1 MKRLFLT
8 AALAACTQQAF
19 AVDIKAGDW
28 TVGIGGIVNA
38 YYTGVSCGGD
48 DVGGLALGGRALGC
62 GGEDR
67 RTTVGN
73 GLLPNA
79 LLATV
84 SSNQGGFDVAAK
96 IGIYAATATDS
107 AISQNSQ
114 VDVRQAYFTFGNETL
129 GTFKL
134 GRDYGIFSHNAILGD
149 MTLIGAGA
157 PVQAT
162 QRGRVTLG
170 HIGAGYIY
178 PGNYGQIAYTTP
190 KNASGI
196 GADIG
201 VMSPVLDTPIVA
213 GSRYSTRSSPQ
224 FQARLNFDQ
233 GGFRAWLGAK
243 AQRFESNTEGVDDLN
258 MHGFEVGASWQEG
271 AFGLFANAQAGKALG
286 ILSDAD
292 QGDTK
297 SKNFLV
303 QGTYRVTDAL
313 KLGLSWGRSANDDDT
328 AGAGGLKSNANLT
341 AGAYYALNSVITL
354 VAEVGQTRSKNFAG
368 NTARLNGGSV
378 GGIIFF

>member
-1 MKRLFLT
+1 MKKPILA
-8 AALAACTQQAF
+8 AALAACMQQAC

-28 TVGIGGIVNA
+28 TVSVGGIVNA

-48 DVGGLALGGRALGC
+48 DVGGLALGGKALGC

-79 LLATV
+79 LLTSV
-84 SSNQGGFDVAAK
+84 SSRQGGIDVAAT

-114 VDVRQAYFTFGNETL
+114 VDVRQAYFTFGNATL

-134 GRDYGIFSHNAILGD
+134 GRDYGIFSHDAILGD
-149 MTLIGAGA
+149 MTLVGAGA

-170 HIGAGYIY
+170 HIGAGYAY
-178 PGNYGQIAYTTP
+178 PGNYGQIVYATP
-190 KNASGI
+190 QNASGI
-196 GADIG
+196 RVDVG
-201 VMSPVLDTPIVA
+201 VMSPVADTPVVA
-213 GSRYSTRSSPQ
+213 GSRYATRSSPQ
-224 FQARLNFDQ
+224 FQARVRLEQ
-233 GGFRAWLGAK
+233 GGFKAWLGAK
-243 AQRFESNTEGVDDLN
+243 RQRFESRTAGADDLD
-258 MHGFEVGASWQEG
+258 MHGVEAGASWQG
-271 AFGLFANAQAGKALG
+271 TTVGLLANAQAGKALG

-297 SKNFLV
+297 TKHFLV
-303 QGTYRVTDAL
+303 QGTIKATDAL
-313 KLGLSWGRSANDDDT
+313 KLGLSWGRSANDADG
-328 AGAGGLKSNANLT
+328 AGAAGLKSNANLT
-341 AGAYYALNSVITL
+341 AGAYYTLTGAITL
-354 VAEVGQTRSKNFAG
+354 VAEVGQTRSKGFAG
-368 NTARLNGGSV
+368 NTARLNGGSA
-378 GGIIFF
+378 GGILFF